1 MECSICYMDL
11 LDDPKYTEC
20 NHVYCINC
28 ICKIKKCSMCRRE
41 LNHVNM
47 CREIIKQNC
56 EIIKK
61 NLPRPIYTFDINPE
75 TFQPSGLARFDLLL
89 GIMSEF
95 TTPIFEPNITFQPN
109 ITFENID

>member
-61 NLPRPIYTFDINPE
+61 TYPDPFTPSISIRRLSNLVDLHGLIYYLVLCLN
-75 TFQPSGLARFDLLL
+75 LLL
-89 GIMSEF
+89 QYLNQI
-95 TTPIFEPNITFQPN
+95 
-109 ITFENID
+109 

>member
-41 LNHVNM
+41 LNHVNI
-47 CREIIKQNC
+47 CR

-61 NLPRPIYTFDINPE
+61 NLP
-75 TFQPSGLARFDLLL
+75 
-89 GIMSEF
+89 
-95 TTPIFEPNITFQPN
+95 TPINTLSLYPLSTGRASGTDNITYFEPNIAVVNSDVRALLWFN
-109 ITFENID
+109 MRRNVVSFGHFVG